1 VGKKKIG
8 CGCLGCSIP
17 LVTFIV
23 LLVLIIPLSVWG
35 FMNGGLLNSENPEE
49 AFISE
54 FHVAL
59 PADVIFHIGPLPV
72 TNTILTTWV
81 TILLLLIIGLVV
93 TRKPKL
99 IPGKMQTIMEVVI
112 EWLYNFCKDTAGE
125 KNGKRFFPLV
135 ATIFLFVMIN
145 ALMNLIPG
153 YNSITYHGH
162 HLLRGANTDINTPLA
177 LAVISFVSF
186 TFWGIKTHKFGFF
199 KQFFAFWPFTGL
211 KDPGRFIRGWGEVFT
226 GKMKKGWGDIG
237 FGFIDIFVGI
247 LELVSYLI
255 RLISFTFRLFG
266 NMLGGEILVLVFSYL
281 LVFVGFGALQIFY
294 GLEMFFG
301 VIQALIFAGLT
312 LVFATMAVS
321 SHDEEEAEEHK

>member
-1 VGKKKIG
+1 MGKKKIG

-23 LLVLIIPLSVWG
+23 ILVLVVPLSVWG
-35 FMNGGLLNSENPEE
+35 ILHGGLFNASDPES

-59 PADVIFHIGPLPV
+59 PADVIFNIGPLPV
-72 TNTILTTWV
+72 TNTILATWV
-81 TILLLLIIGLVV
+81 TMILLLIIGLTV

-99 IPGKMQTIMEVVI
+99 IPGKIQSLMELVI

-135 ATIFLFVMIN
+135 STIFLFVMVN

-153 YNSITYHGH
+153 YNSIKWGEA

-177 LAVISFVSF
+177 LAVISFCCF
-186 TFWGIKTHKFGFF
+186 TFWGIKAHKFGYF
-199 KQFFAFWPFTGL
+199 KQFFAFWPFTGI
-211 KDPGRFIRGWGEVFT
+211 KNPGRFIKGFGEVFT
-226 GKMKKGWGDIG
+226 GKLKKGFGDIG

-255 RLISFTFRLFG
+255 RVISFTFRLFG

-281 LVFVGFGALQIFY
+281 LVFAGFGALQIFY

-321 SHDEEEAEEHK
+321 SHDEEEPEEHK